1 MSVPELNSHI
11 RDLRQ
16 ELEWRSGPAHKIVSK
31 LLEVAVKV
39 RELRIGQVAAGD
51 V

>member
-1 MSVPELNSHI
+1 MSVAELNSHI
-11 RDLRQ
+11 GQLRK
-16 ELEWRSGPAHKIVSK
+16 ELEWRSGPVHKIVSK

-39 RELRIGQVAAGD
+39 RELRIGQAAAGD